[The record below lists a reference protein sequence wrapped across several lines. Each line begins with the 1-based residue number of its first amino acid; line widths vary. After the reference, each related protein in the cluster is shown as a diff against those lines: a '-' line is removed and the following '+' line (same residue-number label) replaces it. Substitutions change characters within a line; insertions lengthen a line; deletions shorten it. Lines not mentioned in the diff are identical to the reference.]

1 MEKKINSE
9 SVKASIEELGWTQ
22 KTLAEKVGVSAQS
35 VTNWLQG
42 VDFPRPDKLLKL
54 ATTLGLG
61 FEKLV
66 DLAATQPIVA
76 FRKKG
81 GSKTTEQHILNAS
94 SMGSLLVP
102 LVQYLP
108 ATTVLRTQIPSPS
121 LDYEK
126 LQIAASAV
134 RAKIGIGAQ
143 SVLQYHQLIN
153 EFSANGAVIIP
164 VMWGD
169 KKNHGNA
176 LHILLPDHNVTFIYL
191 NLDTRLEDF
200 KFWMAHELA
209 HVYTPELAGK
219 DEGEDFADAFAGA
232 LLFPK
237 ELAQHV
243 YALTTHA
250 RSKAGEIEILKK
262 FSHEHQISLFSVFC
276 EVNNYA
282 KAADLPPLTVVA
294 DDIHKIRNTTRGN
307 LVSRALFGQ
316 EPPNT
321 KTYIAASHT
330 EFQSSFF
337 HTLKLMLKD
346 LGTGSSYVQ
355 QLLDISIKDATA
367 IHAELVN

>member
-22 KTLAEKVGVSAQS
+22 KALAEKIGVSAQS

-42 VDFPRPDKLLKL
+42 VDFPRPEKLLKL
-54 ATTLGLG
+54 AITLGLG

-66 DLAATQPIVA
+66 VLKTAQPVVA

-81 GSKTTEQHILNAS
+81 SAKTTEQHILNAS
-94 SMGSLLVP
+94 SIGSLLVP

-219 DEGEDFADAFAGA
+219 DKGEDFADAFAGA

-250 RSKAGEIEILKK
+250 SSKAEEIAILKK
-262 FSHEHQISLFSVFC
+262 YAHEHQISLFSVFC
-276 EVNNYA
+276 EVIKYA
-282 KAADLPPLTVVA
+282 KAEDLLPLRAIDT
-294 DDIHKIRNTTRGN
+294 DIHAIRNMTRGN
-307 LVSRALFGQ
+307 LVSHELFIP
-316 EPPNT
+316 EPPSAAE
-321 KTYIAASHT
+321 YIAASHSV
-330 EFQSSFF
+330 FQSSFF
-337 HTLKLMLKD
+337 HSLKRMLVE
-346 LGTGSSYVQ
+346 LGTGSAYIQ
-355 QLLDISIKDATA
+355 QLLDISVKDATA
-367 IHAELVN
+367 IHAELIN